1 MTTWMGAAHSKKV
14 ASGVNATQVYA
25 GKHMTP
31 IEVQIAELLINLDCV
46 VVQYCD

>member
-1 MTTWMGAAHSKKV
+1 MTTWMGATHSKKV
-14 ASGVNATQVYA
+14 ASGVNAT